1 MRSLRMGG
9 VLIFAIAGSLM
20 KMNSAPTPAHVNIS
34 SRSNQNENSGQKATA
49 TADIA
54 PNAAVITIKGLCAG
68 PGPHSAAP
76 SPKTTCET
84 SITRAEFEKLADIVY
99 AEKGAQIK
107 RQFATSYPQMLV
119 MAHEAESRGLDKQ
132 TRFQERLRFAR
143 VQILSQELIRQLREE
158 SARIPENNIAD
169 YYREH
174 SSDFEQVSLERIV
187 VPNRPQRD
195 LPAGG
200 QGANKPEDEMSKEAE
215 FLRTRATQGEG
226 FTKLQREADE
236 LAGVNGDSEPNPN
249 LSKMRRRGLP
259 LTHASA
265 FDLKPGEVS
274 PVISDATGHYIYKLD
289 AREIA
294 PLESVKQE
302 IIGILRQER
311 MRNLV
316 QAVQQP
322 FTTEINQTYFGADQ
336 DED

>member
-1 MRSLRMGG
+1 MRRLRMGS
-9 VLIFAIAGSLM
+9 VLIFAIATSLL
-20 KMNSAPTPAHVNIS
+20 KMNSTPTPAHLNVS
-34 SRSNQNENSGQKATA
+34 SPPNRTENSGQKT
-49 TADIA
+49 TPTTSIA
-54 PNAAVITIKGLCAG
+54 PDAAVITIKGLCAELG
-68 PGPHSAAP
+68 PQSAAR
-76 SPKTTCET
+76 SPNTVCET
-84 SITRAEFEKLADIVY
+84 TITRAQFEKLADIVY

-107 RQFATSYPQMLV
+107 RQFATSYPQILV
-119 MAHEAESRGLDKQ
+119 MSH
-132 TRFQERLRFAR
+132 
-143 VQILSQELIRQLREE
+143 ELIRQLRDE
-158 SARIPENNIAD
+158 SARIPEKNIAD

-174 SSDFEQVSLERIV
+174 SSDFEQVSLERII

-322 FTTEINQTYFGADQ
+322 FTTEVNQTYFGADQ